1 MDVSRIPALAWEYR
15 LVFLSGAGVTV
26 SLTVLSMMIA
36 TVAGLVCCLGS
47 MSRNPVLRA
56 PSIVFIEF
64 FRNTPILVLVVW
76 VHFALPDLIGIKF
89 VAYVSSVIALAFQ
102 STGYLA
108 EEYRAGIES
117 IDRGQFDAGRALG
130 MPYGY
135 LMRRIII
142 PQAVVKLAPALLNQF
157 VLCFK
162 STAVVSVIAVPDIM
176 YHANVI
182 VNETFLSM
190 QIYTIAALMYFVL
203 VSVVSAGAR
212 RLSSTLFP
220 NQSAAWRGAIA

>member
-1 MDVSRIPALAWEYR
+1 MDVSRIPALAWEYHS
-15 LVFLSGAGVTV
+15 VFLAGAGVTI
-26 SLTVLSMMIA
+26 SLTVLSMAIA
-36 TVAGLVCCLGS
+36 VLAGLFFCLGS
-47 MSRNPVLRA
+47 MSRNVLLRW

-76 VHFALPDLIGIKF
+76 VHFALPDLIGVKF
-89 VAYVSSVIALAFQ
+89 VAYFSSVLALAFQ
-102 STGYLA
+102 STGYLS

-130 MPYGY
+130 MTYPY

-142 PQAVVKLAPALLNQF
+142 PQALVKLAPALLNQF

-190 QIYTIAALMYFVL
+190 QIYTIAALMYFLL
-203 VSVVSAGAR
+203 VFAVSSGAR
-212 RLSSTLFP
+212 FLSRTLFP
-220 NQSAAWRGAIA
+220 NQSTEWRSAIA